1 MANFNT
7 PIPEATIASD
17 RMYLSLKWE
26 FHADLSNDVGE
37 ASKNQR
43 LRLEDERRLHGGAR
57 FYANVTDF

>member
-26 FHADLSNDVGE
+26 FYADLSNDVGE
-37 ASKNQR
+37 ASKNQ
-43 LRLEDERRLHGGAR
+43 EIEIGG
-57 FYANVTDF
+57 